1 MRTVTSTLPA
11 GSPDAQATPER
22 PLLHEVT
29 GRGDPLVLMPG
40 TLTGWASWVAP
51 AERLAA
57 NHRVVRAQARVIE
70 LVEAGMPIPSSYDI
84 PMEREALRATVDAL
98 GLDRFDL
105 AGWSL
110 GGGVSLSFA
119 LAFPERVRTLTLIEP
134 AALWLLRATGY
145 DAAKLDAAEAGDRA
159 LAGKDIT
166 IDDLKAFMVYA
177 GLGQPGTEGTD
188 VEAHPRWPIMVRNR
202 QAISTLYAEWDE
214 RESIERLRSLDV
226 PILAVKGTE
235 TSELLGAIVDGLV
248 ATAPRVTLLEL
259 PGGHACHLEQMDRFL
274 DAMEAHLTRTS

>member
-1 MRTVTSTLPA
+1 
-11 GSPDAQATPER
+11 
-22 PLLHEVT
+22 
-29 GRGDPLVLMPG
+29 MPG
-40 TLTGWASWVAP
+40 TLTGWASWVTP
-51 AERLAA
+51 AERLAHH
-57 NHRVVRAQARVIE
+57 HRVVRAQARVIE
-70 LVEAGMPIPSSYDI
+70 LVEAGMPIPGTYGI

-98 GLDRFDL
+98 GLDRIDL

-110 GGGVSLSFA
+110 GGGVALAFA
-119 LAFPERVRTLTLIEP
+119 LAYQERVRTLTLIEP

-145 DAAKLDAAEAGDRA
+145 DAATLDTAEAGDRA
-159 LAGKDIT
+159 LAGKAIT
-166 IDDLKAFMVYA
+166 IDDLKGVLVYA
-177 GLGQPGTEGTD
+177 GLGQPGAD
-188 VEAHPRWPIMVRNR
+188 FEAHPRWPIMVRNR

-214 RESIERLRSLDV
+214 QESIERLRTLDV

-274 DAMEAHLTRTS
+274 NEMEAHLTRN

>member
-119 LAFPERVRTLTLIEP
+119 LAYPERVRTLTLIEP

-145 DAAKLDAAEAGDRA
+145 DATTLDAAEAGDRA
-159 LAGKDIT
+159 LAGKEIT
-166 IDDLKAFMVYA
+166 IDDLKAFLVYA
-177 GLGQPGTEGTD
+177 GLGQPGTEGTHF
-188 VEAHPRWPIMVRNR
+188 EAHPRWPIMVRNR

-248 ATAPRVTLLEL
+248 AMAPRVTLLEL